1 MLIIKFKCY
10 IVRKVQ
16 EREGIMKGKKL
27 VSLLCVVAM
36 TATMI
41 AGCGGTP
48 KTDAGT
54 ASDSDSS
61 SATTTNSDNADNA
74 DSVDNADSADSS
86 AASGEAMTLE
96 FFDVAANYQG
106 VQTGWFAKV
115 VKDRFNIELNI
126 IAPQV
131 SGDAIYQT
139 RASSGN
145 LGDVLILESGQ
156 FKECVEAGL
165 IKDISS
171 DIWNYS
177 NLAGFKEQID
187 MLNNGLEGNDGKTYG
202 IPTEMMNTSPTSYSQ
217 DVIYSSPLLRWDLY
231 KELGCPDIADLD
243 GLLDVLEEM
252 MKAHP
257 TNDAGD
263 PCYPMS
269 LWPDWDGGDGMLGIA
284 NVVQLT
290 TWYGEKIKGSVIL
303 KPDGTFIPL
312 TDKAGSYY
320 KMLKFLY
327 TANQRGLVDPD
338 SATQDWNAA
347 CAKMSAG
354 QVYLMWYSWQVGF
367 WNSTD
372 RLKDGTAFIFTPVA
386 DQNYYTEADSY
397 YGSGRVF
404 AIGSQ
409 VDDAKYQRIMEFL
422 DWYAS
427 PEGLMFQHS
436 GIEGFN
442 YEKGDDGRLYIKNSN
457 ALMDNLP
464 VPEEWGGA
472 GYNDGNNA
480 INQWIVSANSTNP
493 LTGETYATAYWS
505 TYKEETMTDMKKEWA
520 EKFGAAEPVDYMKA
534 NNKLVISPNVSVS
547 LPTDTPDIGVVRN
560 QCNETICDYSWRMIY
575 AKDDAEFDAMWDEM
589 SATMDGVGFQDLVKF
604 DTEKHQIEVDAKNAV
619 AK

>member
-1 MLIIKFKCY
+1 
-10 IVRKVQ
+10 
-16 EREGIMKGKKL
+16 MKSKKL
-27 VSLLCVVAM
+27 ISLLCVAAM
-36 TATMI
+36 TATMLT
-41 AGCGGTP
+41 GCGGAS
-48 KTDAGT
+48 DSASGT
-54 ASDSDSS
+54 ASTSGSSS
-61 SATTTNSDNADNA
+61 SATNTGNSG
-74 DSVDNADSADSS
+74 DSS
-86 AASGEAMTLE
+86 AASDKEAMTFE
-96 FFDVAANYQG
+96 IFDVAANYQG
-106 VQTGWFAKV
+106 IQTGWFAKV

-131 SGDAIYQT
+131 AGDAIYQT

-145 LGDVLILESGQ
+145 LGDILILESGQ

-165 IKDISS
+165 VKDISS

-177 NLAGFKEQID
+177 NLAGYKDQID
-187 MLNNGLEGNDGKTYG
+187 MLNNSLEGNDGKTYG

-243 GLLDVLEEM
+243 GLLDVLEDM

-263 PCYPMS
+263 ACYPLS
-269 LWPDWDGGDGMLGIA
+269 LWSDWDGGDGMLGIA

-290 TWYGEKIKGSVIL
+290 TWYGEKIKGSTIL

-312 TDKAGSYY
+312 TDKDGSYY

-327 TANQRGLVDPD
+327 NANQRGLVDPD
-338 SATQDWNAA
+338 SATQDWNSA

-386 DQNYYTEADSY
+386 DQTYYTDADSY

-404 AIGSQ
+404 AVGSQ

-427 PEGLMFQHS
+427 PEGLMFQHD

-442 YEKGDDGRLYIKNSN
+442 YEKGSDGRLVQINSN

-480 INQWIVSANSTNP
+480 INQWIVSANSVNP
-493 LTGETYATAYWS
+493 TTGETYSVNYWS

-547 LPTDTPDIGVVRN
+547 LPTDSADISVIRN
-560 QCNETICDYSWRMIY
+560 QCNETVCDYSWRMIY
-575 AKDDAEFDAMWDEM
+575 ASDDAAFDALWDEM
-589 SATMDGVGFQDLVKF
+589 SNCLDGFGFQDLVKF
-604 DTEKHQIEVDAKNAV
+604 DKEKHQIELDAKNAV